1 VSDHPEPRHKLTIKI
16 GDALRTIQ
24 GYTMEEFKLAR
35 AEAYDDLAE
44 DLDLIAKAKAVG
56 ASATVVNTSV
66 PASTPAPATPSF
78 APPAVTPSFTSTSSP
93 QCQHG
98 PRTARSGTSA
108 KGPWK
113 AWMCPTPKGTPDQC
127 EAIWVKRGTPEW
139 NAFPV

>member
-1 VSDHPEPRHKLTIKI
+1 MSDHPEPRHKLTIKI

-78 APPAVTPSFTSTSSP
+78 APPAATPSFVTSEVPS
-93 QCQHG
+93 CVHG
-98 PRTARSGTSA
+98 TRVARSGTSA
-108 KGPWK
+108 KGPWRSY
-113 AWMCPTPKGTPDQC
+113 MCPTPKGTPDQC
-127 EAIWVKRGTPEW
+127 DPIFLKRNSPEW

>member
-1 VSDHPEPRHKLTIKI
+1 MSDHPEPRHKLTIKI

-66 PASTPAPATPSF
+66 PAATPAPTTPSF
-78 APPAVTPSFTSTSSP
+78 APPAVTPSFTSTTSP